1 MELTQEHF
9 DRQLEALRADMVTKA
24 DLTSALEAQ
33 TQEMKTYIH
42 ESFEIQQNYIDE
54 RVYELSESMQV
65 KEEVARLKQDVNE
78 IKTALHLT

>member
-9 DRQLEALRADMVTKA
+9 DRQIEALRADMVTKA
-24 DLTSALEAQ
+24 DLNSALETQ

-42 ESFEIQQNYIDE
+42 ESFETQQNYIDE
-54 RVYELSESMQV
+54 RVQELSESTEI
-65 KEEVARLKQDVNE
+65 KNEVAQLKQDVSQ

>member
-9 DRQLEALRADMVTKA
+9 DKQIEALRADMATKTDLVT
-24 DLTSALEAQ
+24 Q

-42 ESFEIQQNYIDE
+42 ESFETQQNYIDE
-54 RVYELSESMQV
+54 RIHELSESMQV
-65 KEEVARLKQDVNE
+65 KEEIVRLKQDVSQ